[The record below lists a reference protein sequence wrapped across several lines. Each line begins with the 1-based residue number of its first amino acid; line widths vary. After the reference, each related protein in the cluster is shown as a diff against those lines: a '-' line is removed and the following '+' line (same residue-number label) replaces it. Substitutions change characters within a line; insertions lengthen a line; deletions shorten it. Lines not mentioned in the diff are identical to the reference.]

1 MAAKTVHPG
10 YTLSRDTFG
19 RLILQAPAADP
30 VPVRPVRSFPITQRE
45 EGLALIG
52 PQGQEVAWIDHLADL
67 PEAHQRLITEE
78 LAQREFHP
86 QIQRIRYASSW
97 TTPSRWEV
105 DTDRGATHLILNAED
120 DIRRLSATA
129 LLIADSSGVHF
140 VIRDVTALDKASR
153 RILDHFL

>member
-1 MAAKTVHPG
+1 MPD

-19 RLILQAPAADP
+19 RLILQRPGAEA
-30 VPVRPVRSFPITQRE
+30 VPVRPVRSFPLSHRE
-45 EGLALIG
+45 EGLALLG
-52 PQGQEVAWIDHLADL
+52 PRGQELAWIERLDAL
-67 PEAHQRLITEE
+67 PESYGRLIRED

-86 QIQRIRYASSW
+86 RIQRIRSASSW
-97 TTPSRWEV
+97 TTPSRWDVE
-105 DTDRGATHLILNAED
+105 TDRGATHLILNAED

-140 VIRDVTALDKASR
+140 FVPDVTALDRGSR